1 MKITMSYK
9 SISSMEFNGT
19 QKTTV
24 YVDVCDIPNNIPM
37 ECNPRLQNMKSAVV
51 KAIKQTLV
59 EDDGLFHILN
69 RGITITAESIKVKGN
84 SLVIEINDFE
94 TQGCIDGGH
103 TYKSILEYQDIIQPE
118 TQYVTVEILTGNIV
132 MNNFVKLAMARN
144 RSQQVQDKS
153 LAELNNEF
161 DWIKEVLK
169 NENISVVYKENE
181 DGNVPIEFIVWL
193 MAVTNSRFGESTCNT
208 RPKEAMKA
216 FIKYNKEYGL
226 NIEKNPFYAAKN
238 IIVDLMKIFDFME
251 VHFGDKIRGFSQIQK
266 VDTGKFKSTVYATP
280 MKYKIPK
287 QFLYPPYT
295 AMKAIIGVDDKTGL
309 LFWKTDPYAFVKRI
323 LPQLALNQVQIYRD
337 DNKLLERCRAKKT
350 YSDLYKT
357 AELLYKEITLE
368 EREKALMNK

>member
-19 QKTTV
+19 TKTTV

-118 TQYVTVEILTGNIV
+118 TQYVTIEILTGNIV

-153 LAELNNEF
+153 LAELNNEL
-161 DWIKEVLK
+161 DWIKEAIK
-169 NENISVVYKENE
+169 NENISVIYKENE
-181 DGNVPIEFIVWL
+181 DGNVPIEFIIWIMTV
-193 MAVTNSRFGESTCNT
+193 VNSRFGESTCT
-208 RPKEAMKA
+208 ARPKESMTA

-226 NIEKNPFYAAKN
+226 NIEKNPFYAAKD
-238 IIVDLMKIFDFME
+238 ILIDSMKVFDFIE
-251 VHFGDKIRGFSQIQK
+251 VHFGNKIKCFSKIK
-266 VDTGKFKSTVYATP
+266 VVNKGNFKSTIYGTP

-287 QFLYPPYT
+287 QFLYPVYT
-295 AMKAIIGVDDKTGL
+295 AMRAIIGVDDKTGL
-309 LFWKTDPYAFVKRI
+309 LFWKTDPHAFIKRI
-323 LPQLALNQVQIYRD
+323 LPELALNQVNIYKEDRM
-337 DNKLLERCRAKKT
+337 LERCRLKKT

-357 AELLYKEITLE
+357 AELLYKEIMLE

>member
-19 QKTTV
+19 TKTTV

-118 TQYVTVEILTGNIV
+118 TQYVTIEILTGNIV

-161 DWIKEVLK
+161 DWIKEAIK
-169 NENISVVYKENE
+169 NENISVIYKENE
-181 DGNVPIEFIVWL
+181 DGNVPIEFIIWIMTV
-193 MAVTNSRFGESTCNT
+193 VNSRFGESTCT
-208 RPKEAMKA
+208 ARPKESMTA

-226 NIEKNPFYAAKN
+226 NIEKNPFYAAKD
-238 IIVDLMKIFDFME
+238 ILIDSMKVFDFIE
-251 VHFGDKIRGFSQIQK
+251 VHFGTKIKCFSKIK
-266 VDTGKFKSTVYATP
+266 VVNKGNFKSTIYGTP

-295 AMKAIIGVDDKTGL
+295 AMRAIIGVDDKTGL
-309 LFWKTDPYAFVKRI
+309 LFWKTDPHAFIKRI
-323 LPQLALNQVQIYRD
+323 LPELALNQVNIYKEDRM
-337 DNKLLERCRAKKT
+337 LERCRLKKT

-357 AELLYKEITLE
+357 AELLYKEIMLE

>member
-19 QKTTV
+19 TKTTV

-161 DWIKEVLK
+161 DWIKEVIK

-181 DGNVPIEFIVWL
+181 DGNVPVEFIIWIMTV
-193 MAVTNSRFGESTCNT
+193 VNSRFGESTCT
-208 RPKEAMKA
+208 ARPKESMTA

-226 NIEKNPFYAAKN
+226 NIEKNPFYAAKD
-238 IIVDLMKIFDFME
+238 ILIDSMKVFDFIE
-251 VHFGDKIRGFSQIQK
+251 VHFGNKIKCFSKIK
-266 VDTGKFKSTVYATP
+266 VVNKGNFKSTIYGTP

-287 QFLYPPYT
+287 QFLYPVYT
-295 AMKAIIGVDDKTGL
+295 AMRAIIGVDDKTGL
-309 LFWKTDPYAFVKRI
+309 LFWKTDPHAFIKRI
-323 LPQLALNQVQIYRD
+323 LPELALNQVDIYKSDRM
-337 DNKLLERCRAKKT
+337 LERCRAKKT

-357 AELLYKEITLE
+357 ADLLYKEIMLE

>member
-1 MKITMSYK
+1 MKITMPFK
-9 SISSMEFNGT
+9 SISSMEFNET
-19 QKTTV
+19 TKTTV

-161 DWIKEVLK
+161 DWIKEVTK
-169 NENISVVYKENE
+169 NENISVIYKENE
-181 DGNVPIEFIVWL
+181 DGNVPVEFIIWIMTV
-193 MAVTNSRFGESTCNT
+193 VNSRFGESTCNA
-208 RPKEAMKA
+208 RPKESMTA

-226 NIEKNPFYAAKN
+226 NIEKNPFYAAKD
-238 IIVDLMKIFDFME
+238 ILVDLMKVFDFIE
-251 VHFGDKIRGFSQIQK
+251 VHFGSKIKCFSKIK
-266 VDTGKFKSTVYATP
+266 VVNKGNFKSTIYGTP

-287 QFLYPPYT
+287 QFLYPVYT
-295 AMKAIIGVDDKTGL
+295 AMRAIIGVDDKTGL
-309 LFWKTDPYAFVKRI
+309 LFWKTDPHAFIKRI
-323 LPQLALNQVQIYRD
+323 LPELALNQVNIYKADRM
-337 DNKLLERCRAKKT
+337 LERCRAKKT

-357 AELLYKEITLE
+357 AELLYKEIMLE

>member
-1 MKITMSYK
+1 MKITMPFK
-9 SISSMEFNGT
+9 SISSMEFNET
-19 QKTTV
+19 TKTTV

-161 DWIKEVLK
+161 DWIKEVTK

-181 DGNVPIEFIVWL
+181 DGNVPVEFIIWV
-193 MAVTNSRFGESTCNT
+193 MTVVNSRFGESICNA
-208 RPKEAMKA
+208 RPKEGMTA

-226 NIEKNPFYAAKN
+226 NIEKNPFYAAKD
-238 IIVDLMKIFDFME
+238 ILVDLMKVFDFIE
-251 VHFGDKIRGFSQIQK
+251 VYFGNKIKCFSKIK
-266 VDTGKFKSTVYATP
+266 VVNKGNFKSTIYGTP

-287 QFLYPPYT
+287 QFLYPVYT
-295 AMKAIIGVDDKTGL
+295 AMRAIIGVDDKTGL
-309 LFWKTDPYAFVKRI
+309 LFWKTDPHAFIKRI
-323 LPQLALNQVQIYRD
+323 LPELASIQVDIYKADRM
-337 DNKLLERCRAKKT
+337 LERCRAKKT

-357 AELLYKEITLE
+357 AELLYKEIMLE

>member
-1 MKITMSYK
+1 MKITMPFK
-9 SISSMEFNGT
+9 SISSMEFNET
-19 QKTTV
+19 TKTTV

-118 TQYVTVEILTGNIV
+118 TQYVTIEILTGNIV

-161 DWIKEVLK
+161 GWIKEAIK
-169 NENISVVYKENE
+169 NENVSVIYKENE

-193 MAVTNSRFGESTCNT
+193 MAVTNSRFGESTCNA
-208 RPKEAMKA
+208 RPKESMKA
-216 FIKYNKEYGL
+216 FIKYNKEHGL
-226 NIEKNPFYAAKN
+226 NIETNPFYAAKD
-238 IIVDLMKIFDFME
+238 ILVDLMKVFDFME
-251 VHFGDKIRGFSQIQK
+251 VHFGNKIKCFSKIKVVDKGN
-266 VDTGKFKSTVYATP
+266 FKSTIYGTP
-280 MKYKIPK
+280 MKYKFPK

-295 AMKAIIGVDDKTGL
+295 AMRAIIGVDDKTGL
-309 LFWKTDPYAFVKRI
+309 LFWKTDPHAFIKRI
-323 LPQLALNQVQIYRD
+323 LPELALNQVNIYKADRM
-337 DNKLLERCRAKKT
+337 LERCRAKKT

>member
-19 QKTTV
+19 TKTTV

-118 TQYVTVEILTGNIV
+118 TQYVTIEILTGNIV

-161 DWIKEVLK
+161 DWIKEAIK
-169 NENISVVYKENE
+169 NENISVIYKENE
-181 DGNVPIEFIVWL
+181 DGNVPIEFIIWIMTV
-193 MAVTNSRFGESTCNT
+193 VNSRFGESTCT
-208 RPKEAMKA
+208 ARPKESMTA

-226 NIEKNPFYAAKN
+226 NIEKNPFYAAKD
-238 IIVDLMKIFDFME
+238 ILIDSMKVFDFIE
-251 VHFGDKIRGFSQIQK
+251 VHFGTKIKCFSKIK
-266 VDTGKFKSTVYATP
+266 VVNKGNFKSTIYGTP

-287 QFLYPPYT
+287 QFLYPVYT
-295 AMKAIIGVDDKTGL
+295 AMRAIIGVDDKTGL
-309 LFWKTDPYAFVKRI
+309 LFWKTDPHAFIKRI
-323 LPQLALNQVQIYRD
+323 LPELALNQVNIYKEDRM
-337 DNKLLERCRAKKT
+337 LERCRLKKT

-357 AELLYKEITLE
+357 AELLYKEIMLE

>member
-19 QKTTV
+19 TKTTV

-118 TQYVTVEILTGNIV
+118 TQYVTIEILTGNIV

-161 DWIKEVLK
+161 DWIKEVIK

-181 DGNVPIEFIVWL
+181 DGNVPVEFIIWIMTV
-193 MAVTNSRFGESTCNT
+193 VNSRFGESTCT
-208 RPKEAMKA
+208 ARPKESMTA

-226 NIEKNPFYAAKN
+226 NIEKNPFYAAKD
-238 IIVDLMKIFDFME
+238 ILIDSMKVFDFIE
-251 VHFGDKIRGFSQIQK
+251 VHFGNKIKCFSKIK
-266 VDTGKFKSTVYATP
+266 VVNKGNFKSTIYGTP

-287 QFLYPPYT
+287 QFLYPVYT
-295 AMKAIIGVDDKTGL
+295 AMRAIIGVDDKTGL
-309 LFWKTDPYAFVKRI
+309 LFWKTDPHAFIKRI
-323 LPQLALNQVQIYRD
+323 LPELALNQVDIYKSDRM
-337 DNKLLERCRAKKT
+337 LERCRAKKT

-357 AELLYKEITLE
+357 ADLLYKEIMLE

>member
-1 MKITMSYK
+1 MKITMPFK
-9 SISSMEFNGT
+9 SISSMEFNET
-19 QKTTV
+19 TKTTV

-161 DWIKEVLK
+161 DWIKEVTK
-169 NENISVVYKENE
+169 NENISVIYKENE
-181 DGNVPIEFIVWL
+181 DGNVPVEFIIWIMTV
-193 MAVTNSRFGESTCNT
+193 VNSRFGESTCNA
-208 RPKEAMKA
+208 RPKESMTA

-226 NIEKNPFYAAKN
+226 NIEKNPFYAAKD
-238 IIVDLMKIFDFME
+238 ILVDLMKVFDFIE
-251 VHFGDKIRGFSQIQK
+251 VHFGSKIKCFSKIK
-266 VDTGKFKSTVYATP
+266 VVNKGNFKSTIYGTP

-287 QFLYPPYT
+287 QFLYPVYT
-295 AMKAIIGVDDKTGL
+295 AMRAIIGVDDKTGL
-309 LFWKTDPYAFVKRI
+309 LFWKTDPHAFIKRI
-323 LPQLALNQVQIYRD
+323 LPELALNQVDIYKSDRM
-337 DNKLLERCRAKKT
+337 LERCRAKKT
-350 YSDLYKT
+350 YSGLYKT
-357 AELLYKEITLE
+357 ADLLYKEIMLE

>member
-19 QKTTV
+19 TKTTV

-161 DWIKEVLK
+161 DWIKEAIK
-169 NENISVVYKENE
+169 NENVSVIYKENE
-181 DGNVPIEFIVWL
+181 DGNVPIEFIIWIMTV
-193 MAVTNSRFGESTCNT
+193 VNSRFGESTCT
-208 RPKEAMKA
+208 ARPKESMTA

-226 NIEKNPFYAAKN
+226 NIEKNPFYAAKD
-238 IIVDLMKIFDFME
+238 ILIDSMKVFDFIE
-251 VHFGDKIRGFSQIQK
+251 VHFGNKIKCFSKIK
-266 VDTGKFKSTVYATP
+266 VVNKGNFKSTIYGTP

-287 QFLYPPYT
+287 QFLYPVYT
-295 AMKAIIGVDDKTGL
+295 AMRAIIGVDDKTGL
-309 LFWKTDPYAFVKRI
+309 LFWKTDPHAFIKRI
-323 LPQLALNQVQIYRD
+323 LPELALNQVDIYKSDRM
-337 DNKLLERCRAKKT
+337 LERCRAKKT

-357 AELLYKEITLE
+357 ADLLYKEIMLE

>member
-1 MKITMSYK
+1 MKITMPFK
-9 SISSMEFNGT
+9 SISSMEFNET
-19 QKTTV
+19 TKTTV

-118 TQYVTVEILTGNIV
+118 TQYVTIEILTGNIV

-161 DWIKEVLK
+161 DWIKEAIK
-169 NENISVVYKENE
+169 NENISVIYKENE
-181 DGNVPIEFIVWL
+181 DGNVPIEFIIWIMTV
-193 MAVTNSRFGESTCNT
+193 VNSRFGESTCT
-208 RPKEAMKA
+208 ARPKESMTA

-226 NIEKNPFYAAKN
+226 NIEKNPFYAAKD
-238 IIVDLMKIFDFME
+238 ILIDSMKVFDFIE
-251 VHFGDKIRGFSQIQK
+251 VHFGNKIKCFSKIK
-266 VDTGKFKSTVYATP
+266 VVNKGNFKSTIYGTP

-287 QFLYPPYT
+287 QFLYPVYT
-295 AMKAIIGVDDKTGL
+295 AMRAIIGVDDKTGL
-309 LFWKTDPYAFVKRI
+309 LFWKTDPHAFIKRI
-323 LPQLALNQVQIYRD
+323 LPELALNQVNIYKEDRM
-337 DNKLLERCRAKKT
+337 LERCRLKKT

-357 AELLYKEITLE
+357 AELLYKEIMLE